1 MWVTALVGRDREL
14 TVLRDALTR
23 AVSGAGGVLV
33 IRGDPGIGKSTLI
46 GAALDAVHV
55 TGFVGH
61 AVPGGPRPGRAVA
74 EIAVAA
80 LAAGA
85 GAGLDDPAVALFR
98 RPLAALIGSTVAD
111 PGLVQDPAAFGP
123 YAAAVGEGLLRLL
136 GLAADRPVAVIE
148 DLQWADPDTQT
159 VVEFIAD
166 HIHGRPAALVMTH
179 RVGESAD
186 MDAMTVRLGR
196 TGWSTILD
204 LGPLT
209 PDAVDEM
216 TSARLHGAPVP
227 PGLAADVR
235 GFAEGVPLLVEEFL
249 SSVLEDDALRGA
261 EAGTWRYEPG
271 RRPRP
276 PESLRDS
283 IEVRVGRLGF
293 VGRRLLLAGALL
305 GRTFDAGLVTRGLHL
320 DPQTAA
326 DAVRAASRRGLV
338 QLGSAPDQVR
348 FRHALIRDAVDAM
361 LVPPERVTLARSL
374 LAELPTADGQPTD
387 PILPVAADLAREAGQ
402 LDLAAT
408 YYLRAGQDAINRGA
422 VRSGTALIERAMT
435 LAEDADLAVTARIAA
450 VNAHAL
456 SGHAAQ
462 ALQEGDAV
470 LRQLHGDRG
479 AAARV
484 HLSMARA
491 AAAAQLWPTAQLHLN
506 AAGTTDLAAEWAL
519 RAVVALG
526 AGRLPEA
533 VDHATRAAALAE
545 TEDAPAVACEAYEVL
560 GRCAR
565 ARDLTEALGWFDRAV
580 GVAERH
586 RLVLWRARAL
596 HERATISQLRDLEL
610 GDLHR
615 ARQAALDAGAPG
627 LLAAVDF
634 HIAAIHGVRFEPEP
648 ALAAARR
655 CLDEARRVGVTRQQA
670 WGWILIGQ
678 AHAVA
683 GRRAHAAAAA
693 DEAARLAPG
702 DPEILGLA
710 AGTCRGLA
718 SLLAGDRDL
727 AVTGFRAGIEQL
739 RPLPRVPLP
748 PWYLWPLI
756 ALVWTDTEAPQAL
769 TDADDAALLVAA
781 GPAALWQ
788 LAAAVAAG
796 RAGDLG
802 TAQTHLAHAEQG
814 FRVLPGF
821 AGYRHIGLRLAA
833 EAAIVDGWGDPG
845 GWLTEAETWSTSLG
859 FDAFA
864 ASCRALQRR
873 AGVRQ
878 RRRGRG
884 GTPVPAGLAALGVTS
899 READVLT
906 LVAAGMTN
914 PQIADRLYI
923 SPRTV
928 KSHLETLLRKT
939 GSTGRT
945 QLATLA
951 AANGLTPEAGETGR

>member
-1 MWVTALVGRDREL
+1 VWATGLVGRDRQV
-14 TVLRDALTR
+14 TVLRGALTR
-23 AVSGAGGVLV
+23 AVAGAGGVLV

-46 GAALDAVHV
+46 GAALDAD
-55 TGFVGH
+55 GFTSLVGH
-61 AVPGGPRPGRAVA
+61 AVPGGSRPGRAVS

-85 GAGLDDPAVALFR
+85 SIDDPAVAMFR
-98 RPLAALIGSTVAD
+98 RPVEALIGTAVAI
-111 PGLVQDPAAFGP
+111 PGLVENSAAFGP
-123 YAAAVGEGLLRLL
+123 YAAAVGEGLLRLMS
-136 GLAADRPVAVIE
+136 LAAGRPVAVIE
-148 DLQWADPDTQT
+148 DLQWADPDTRS
-159 VVEFIAD
+159 VVEYIAD
-166 HIHGRPAALVMTH
+166 HIHGRPAALVITH
-179 RVGESAD
+179 RTGESTD
-186 MDAMTVRLGR
+186 TDAMTVRLGR

-204 LGPLT
+204 LGPLP

-216 TSARLHGAPVP
+216 TSARLTGAPVP

-235 GFAEGVPLLVEEFL
+235 AFAEGVPLLVEEFL
-249 SSVLEDDALRGA
+249 SSVLDDDALRKV
-261 EAGTWRYEPG
+261 EDGTWRYEPG
-271 RRPRP
+271 RRPRA
-276 PESLRDS
+276 PESLRES

-293 VGRRLLLAGALL
+293 VGRRLLLAGAFL
-305 GRTFDAGLVTRGLHL
+305 GRTFDAGLVTRALHM
-320 DPQTAA
+320 DPRTVA
-326 DAVRAASRRGLV
+326 DAVRIAARRGLV
-338 QLGSAPDQVR
+338 QLGSTPDQVQ

-361 LVPPERVTLARSL
+361 LVPPERATLARSL
-374 LAELPTADGQPTD
+374 LDALPTADGQPAD
-387 PILPVAADLAREAGQ
+387 PMIEVAAALASEAGHR
-402 LDLAAT
+402 DLAAT
-408 YYLRAGQDAINRGA
+408 YYLRAGQDAISRGA
-422 VRSGTALIERAMT
+422 VQSGTALIEQAVT
-435 LAEDADLAVTARIAA
+435 LAADTDLAVTARIAA
-450 VNAHAL
+450 VNAYAL
-456 SGHAAQ
+456 TGHAAQ
-462 ALQEGDAV
+462 ALREGEAV
-470 LRQLHGDRG
+470 LRQLHGDPA

-484 HLSMARA
+484 HLSMTRA
-491 AAAAQLWPTAQLHLN
+491 AAAGQLWPTAQLHLDA
-506 AAGTTDLAAEWAL
+506 AAGATDPAAEWAL

-526 AGRLPEA
+526 AGRRAAA

-565 ARDLTEALGWFDRAV
+565 AHDLAEALGWFNRAV

-586 RLVLWRARAL
+586 GLVLWRARAL
-596 HERATISQLRDLEL
+596 HELATISQLRDLEL

-683 GRRAHAAAAA
+683 GHRAQAAAAA
-693 DEAARLAPG
+693 DEAVRLAPG
-702 DPEILGLA
+702 DQEILGLA

-718 SLLAGDRDL
+718 SLLAGDRDR
-727 AVTGFRAGIEQL
+727 AVNGFRAGIEQL

-756 ALVWTDTEAPQAL
+756 ALVWTDIEGPQAL
-769 TDADDAALLVAA
+769 AEADDPALRVAA
-781 GPAALWQ
+781 GPDALWH

-796 RAGDLG
+796 HTGDLAA
-802 TAQTHLAHAEQG
+802 AQTHLEHAEQG
-814 FRVLPGF
+814 FRALPGF
-821 AGYRHIGLRLAA
+821 AGYQHIGLRLAA
-833 EAAIVDGWGDPG
+833 EAAITDGWGDPG
-845 GWLTEAETWSTSLG
+845 GWLTYAETWSTNLG

-884 GTPVPAGLAALGVTS
+884 GTPVPAGLAALGVTT

-906 LVAAGMTN
+906 LVATGLTN

-951 AANGLTPEAGETGR
+951 TANGLTHTNGETGR